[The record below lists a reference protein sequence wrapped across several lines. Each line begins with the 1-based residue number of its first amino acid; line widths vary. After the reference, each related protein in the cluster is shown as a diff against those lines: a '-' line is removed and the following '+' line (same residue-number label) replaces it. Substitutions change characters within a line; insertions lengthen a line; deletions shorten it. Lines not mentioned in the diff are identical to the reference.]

1 MTYYEI
7 YNWNGAYEI
16 WKWTNNGTGGE
27 RFKIFK
33 TRKSAESWAKKQWCK
48 VIWR

>member
-7 YNWNGAYEI
+7 YNHNGTYEV
-16 WKWTNNGTGGE
+16 WKWTGNGANCE
-27 RFKIFK
+27 RFKVFK
-33 TRKSAESWAKKQWCK
+33 TKTGAESWAKKQWCK

>member
-7 YNWNGAYEI
+7 YNRDGLWVV
-16 WKWTNNGTGGE
+16 WKWTNCGQHGE
-27 RFKIFK
+27 RFKVFK
-33 TRKSAESWAKKQWCK
+33 TEKGAKSWASKQWYR